1 MQFLNFESLFKVSPR
16 KRWAIIVV
24 TFLLIA
30 AFDFSTPSEFVPA
43 YLYAFPILVSVS
55 FLRPRIAKTLLALAV
70 MATLLNLVFPRLVL
84 NIPSVLFNRS
94 LAALSILISAFF
106 MLRYIQYQEHIQAQ
120 EKLLETERNL
130 SKVREDLIATL
141 THDLKTPLL
150 GEQKTLE
157 YLLEEA
163 FGRLSNEQK
172 DVLGALQRSN
182 SRQLTLVDNLLS
194 VYRNDNLGVDV
205 QVTDVNMDDLIADIL
220 TELQFLANEREI
232 TLEYACQQAPP
243 PISGEAIQLKRV
255 LSNLIHNAL
264 NYTPARGR
272 IQVHLKSGDGVL
284 RVEVQDTGPGLSPQD
299 LENVF
304 HRFYRAG
311 GSRQVIGTGLGLYLS
326 RQIIEAHQGQI
337 WAENIK
343 PTGCRF
349 VFTLPL
355 RREGVSG

>member
-1 MQFLNFESLFKVSPR
+1 
-16 KRWAIIVV
+16 
-24 TFLLIA
+24 
-30 AFDFSTPSEFVPA
+30 
-43 YLYAFPILVSVS
+43 
-55 FLRPRIAKTLLALAV
+55 
-70 MATLLNLVFPRLVL
+70 
-84 NIPSVLFNRS
+84 
-94 LAALSILISAFF
+94 
-106 MLRYIQYQEHIQAQ
+106 
-120 EKLLETERNL
+120 
-130 SKVREDLIATL
+130 
-141 THDLKTPLL
+141 
-150 GEQKTLE
+150 
-157 YLLEEA
+157 LEEA